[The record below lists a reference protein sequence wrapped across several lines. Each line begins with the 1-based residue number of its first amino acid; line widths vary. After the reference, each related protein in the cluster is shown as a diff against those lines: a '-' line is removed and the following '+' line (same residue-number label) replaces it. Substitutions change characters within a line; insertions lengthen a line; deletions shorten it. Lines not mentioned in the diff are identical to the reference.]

1 LGEIEEL
8 PMATSVI
15 GEQTDLNYV
24 ELDTTP
30 YLGVIRLL
38 AALCTVGIIVGGA
51 FPQLQMA
58 LLGGFV
64 PVTPAVFKVGLVII
78 LLAVF
83 GLRGTAFVYSKVL
96 RDAFLLMGVIFVS
109 TMSVLITSGYSL
121 ADLMQTNFLY
131 YFMPLLACFFTAI
144 PLRVTPR
151 TYAILF
157 LLMFL
162 ISLGFSMDQY
172 LTDTKVLPVTSV
184 DGNFNVLAW
193 YMYGSVRAFGL
204 FATPMQFGYFCCFIG
219 AYGVMVALHEGRR
232 VQGLFWLVAAAAGCF
247 FSQTRAAEICFLL
260 TLLVAWAIAT
270 KPSKSGLVRLLPLV
284 SILAAI
290 LLFVWGLGRLGQG
303 NSYDSAS
310 SETFG
315 IRIEEWGYYLQE
327 YVRSSILK
335 QIIGAGLIQ
344 FLGSTGRVGNLGNQ
358 TLLFMDNTLLAVLM
372 NTGIVGVGV
381 LISLYRSAWKHVLAR
396 HSKEASSMLLASIS
410 MMAVLPF
417 IGSYDVM
424 LTEMGAFLLVA
435 ATIAS

>member
-1 LGEIEEL
+1 
-8 PMATSVI
+8 
-15 GEQTDLNYV
+15 
-24 ELDTTP
+24 
-30 YLGVIRLL
+30 
-38 AALCTVGIIVGGA
+38 
-51 FPQLQMA
+51 
-58 LLGGFV
+58 
-64 PVTPAVFKVGLVII
+64 
-78 LLAVF
+78 
-83 GLRGTAFVYSKVL
+83 
-96 RDAFLLMGVIFVS
+96 
-109 TMSVLITSGYSL
+109 
-121 ADLMQTNFLY
+121 
-131 YFMPLLACFFTAI
+131 
-144 PLRVTPR
+144 
-151 TYAILF
+151 
-157 LLMFL
+157 
-162 ISLGFSMDQY
+162 
-172 LTDTKVLPVTSV
+172 
-184 DGNFNVLAW
+184 
-193 YMYGSVRAFGL
+193 
-204 FATPMQFGYFCCFIG
+204 
-219 AYGVMVALHEGRR
+219 
-232 VQGLFWLVAAAAGCF
+232 
-247 FSQTRAAEICFLL
+247 
-260 TLLVAWAIAT
+260 
-270 KPSKSGLVRLLPLV
+270 LVRLLPLV